1 MSDRCE
7 GQDPTE
13 CPATGLSAG
22 ETRSDGSTSTV
33 QYSTV
38 QYSDGSTSTVQYST
52 VKYSDGSNCS
62 GWSDG

>member
-38 QYSDGSTSTVQYST
+38 
-52 VKYSDGSNCS
+52 KYSDGSNCS

>member
-22 ETRSDGSTSTV
+22 ETRSDGSTV
-33 QYSTV
+33 QYSTI
-38 QYSDGSTSTVQYST
+38 QYSTIQYST
-52 VKYSDGSNCS
+52 VMEGTVQVGQTGEGLSYL
-62 GWSDG
+62 

>member
-22 ETRSDGSTSTV
+22 ETRSDGSTV
-33 QYSTV
+33 QYSTIQYSTIQYNTL
-38 QYSDGSTSTVQYST
+38 QYSDGR
-52 VKYSDGSNCS
+52 NCS